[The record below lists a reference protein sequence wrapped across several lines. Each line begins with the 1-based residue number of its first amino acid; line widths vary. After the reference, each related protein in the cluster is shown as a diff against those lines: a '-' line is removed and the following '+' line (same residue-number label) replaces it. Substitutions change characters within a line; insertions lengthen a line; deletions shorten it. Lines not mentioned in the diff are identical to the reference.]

1 METSAMYLDYV
12 NDMKHYQTT
21 QGRKEYQAPYSS
33 SFETI
38 YNQAKEEDIK
48 LSNAKEFLQNLSQN
62 ELTILQKYS
71 GLAEAID
78 IGALSAEGAYNL
90 LMHDN
95 EQYDFNND
103 GVAEVGIAK
112 KMLPIPT
119 NMPSDVRLAYIE
131 ALNSLDDKDR
141 LMAVT
146 LTFDSAKLIS
156 QINNTPYTPT
166 TIDYAFL
173 QQRVQE
179 RLHPTQGAYT
189 SEEIKQSTQA
199 FWDAFTSAYK
209 GNKTINTEDET
220 DSEVAQFLKDLR
232 EKGALKFLADFNQE
246 KIDKL
251 VEEYKQKLIDELGD
265 SPEMMARID
274 KLVEDFRKKLLE
286 DIQNALDNDKHTLPI
301 NSNVLAIMT
310 LEANAIKS
318 SSFEELIK
326 N

>member
-1 METSAMYLDYV
+1 METSSSYLSYIH
-12 NDMKHYQTT
+12 DMQNYQIS
-21 QGRKEYQAPYSS
+21 QGRKEYQQPYAS
-33 SFETI
+33 SFEDI
-38 YNQAKEEDIK
+38 YQKASQENVK
-48 LSNAKEFLQNLSQN
+48 LSNAKTFLENLSQS
-62 ELTILQKYS
+62 ELTTLQKYS

-78 IGALSAEGAYNL
+78 VGALSAEGAYNL

-119 NMPSDVRLAYIE
+119 NMSSDVRSAYIT
-131 ALNSLDDKDR
+131 ALNSLDDKDK

-146 LTFDSAKLIS
+146 LTFDSARLIS

-166 TIDYAFL
+166 TIDYTFL

-199 FWDAFTSAYK
+199 FWDAFNNAYTGDKTTSS
-209 GNKTINTEDET
+209 EDET
-220 DSEVAQFLKDLR
+220 DSAVAQFLKDLR
-232 EKGALKFLADFNQE
+232 EKGALKFLLDLNQE

-251 VEEYKQKLIDELGD
+251 VEEYREKLLDELGD
-265 SPEMMARID
+265 SPEMMTRID
-274 KLVEDFRKKLLE
+274 KLVDNFRKKLLE
-286 DIQNALDNDKHTLPI
+286 DLQNALDNDKHTTPI
-301 NSNVLAIMT
+301 NSNVLALMT
-310 LEANAIKS
+310 FEHYTNQNSHL
-318 SSFEELIK
+318 EELLQS
-326 N
+326 